1 MKEIELTQ
9 GRVALVDDED
19 FEELNRFKWFAHRW
33 RHGWYAKRNLQ
44 RVEGKRPFLSMH
56 CQIMGKISGLE
67 MDHRDGN
74 GLNNQKDNLRFA
86 TRSQNM
92 ANRKPSPKSSKY
104 KGVSWDTNK
113 KKWVSCLR
121 KNKISRHL
129 GYFLN
134 EINAALAYDEA
145 ARKYHGEFAKT
156 NF

>member
-92 ANRKPSPKSSKY
+92 ANRKPSQKVQNIRASL
-104 KGVSWDTNK
+104 GTQI
-113 KKWVSCLR
+113 R
-121 KNKISRHL
+121 KNGFLVYGKIKSV
-129 GYFLN
+129 GTWGIF
-134 EINAALAYDEA
+134 
-145 ARKYHGEFAKT
+145 
-156 NF
+156 